1 VNITCIAE
9 GNPTPEILWK
19 EKGSERLISTN
30 GVLSLPNISKDQ
42 AGSYLCQASNIIG
55 ASQSIEAV
63 IDVKYG
69 ASVRSLVPEGLV
81 EKRYKA
87 DVELTCEGEGNPA
100 PSYTW
105 VQHTVG
111 GPVTRG
117 HDRVLRI
124 SGLDY
129 QDQGEYSCQV
139 VNQISSSRSGVVT
152 VNIQGPPRITSD
164 SKHVFLLE
172 GSDATLEVEFCGA
185 PLPKQTWQI
194 ESVGQKLTLV
204 AGTSHDKYRV
214 EKERKSER
222 NNCFISVLHILSTD
236 QSDSKDYVLK
246 LENEHGVEIH
256 KAHVTIGQELS
267 KETLIGSVVGAVVT
281 LLLVLCA
288 ILVCCARK
296 CCASEK
302 QMKPDPERNL

>member
-1 VNITCIAE
+1 MLNVSVIIN
-9 GNPTPEILWK
+9 LK
-19 EKGSERLISTN
+19 D
-30 GVLSLPNISKDQ
+30 VLNVLFLD
-42 AGSYLCQASNIIG
+42 
-55 ASQSIEAV
+55 
-63 IDVKYG
+63 G
-69 ASVRSLVPEGLV
+69 ASVQGLVPEGIV
-81 EKRYKA
+81 DKRYKS
-87 DVELTCEGEGNPA
+87 DVELTCQGEGNPP
-100 PSYTW
+100 PSYSW
-105 VQHTVG
+105 VQHTVK

-117 HDRVLRI
+117 HERVLTI

-139 VNQISSSRSGVVT
+139 VNEISSSRSGVVKI
-152 VNIQGPPRITSD
+152 NIEGPPRITSD

-172 GSDATLEVEFCGA
+172 GSDASLEVEFCGA

-214 EKERKSER
+214 EKERKSEK

-236 QSDSKDYVLK
+236 QSDSNDYVLK

-267 KETLIGSVVGAVVT
+267 KETLIGSVVGAIVM

-288 ILVCCARK
+288 ILVCCLRK
-296 CCASEK
+296 CCAQEK
-302 QMKPDPERNL
+302 QMKPDPER